1 MAADG
6 FVGRKEDLRRFA
18 AHLDAVRSDGRGRM
32 LVVRGRRQVGKSR
45 LLTQAVEKA
54 GVPAV
59 YVTGS
64 LQATVK
70 EDLDRFRGEVA
81 RSNLPRKDF
90 VTAGSPA
97 DWDAALRLL
106 AGALPADEP
115 SVVVLDEFPWLLQR
129 DPGLEGTL
137 QVVWDRLLE
146 GLPVLLVLVGS
157 DLSVMQS
164 LSEYGRP
171 LFGRAKIQV
180 VKPFHPGDTAA
191 VLGLSGAD
199 AIDAQLVTGG
209 YPRLLVEARRHDDLA
224 AFVRSQ
230 LGDEYSD
237 LVQTASRVMA
247 AEFPTAT
254 QASLVLRSIGSGE
267 REFRNIR
274 QAAGVSDQAL
284 HAALGVLADKGVVA
298 RDMPVGMPQQR
309 QPRYRVDDSYLRC
322 WLALI
327 APNVA
332 AIERGRPDIARQG
345 FRSGFT
351 SWRGRAVEP
360 LVRDALTL
368 LAADDPRLHGAGAV
382 GGWWP
387 RSNDPEIDLVGAD
400 RLEEPSRLLFAG
412 SVKWREDR
420 PFGVTDTRRLIADLT
435 RSALPDALP
444 LVAVARSKVSDPSVV
459 GYTAND
465 LLSAWA

>member
-1 MAADG
+1 MSADT
-6 FVGRKEDLRRFA
+6 FVGRTEDLRRFA
-18 AHLDAVRSDGRGRM
+18 AHIDAVRSDARGRM

-45 LLTQAVEKA
+45 LVTEAVSKTRL
-54 GVPAV
+54 PSV

-70 EDLDRFRGEVA
+70 EDIGRFMEEVA
-81 RSNLPRKDF
+81 RSDLPRKEQ
-90 VTAGSPA
+90 VLAGSPA

-106 AGALPADEP
+106 AGALPTDEP
-115 SVVVLDEFPWLLQR
+115 SVIVLDEFPWLLQR

-137 QVVWDRLLE
+137 QVIWDRVLE
-146 GLPVLLVLVGS
+146 SLPVLLVLVGS

-164 LSEYGRP
+164 LSAYDRPLYGRA
-171 LFGRAKIQV
+171 RVQA

-191 VLGLSGAD
+191 ALGLSGAD
-199 AIDAQLVTGG
+199 AIDAHLVTGG
-209 YPRLLVEARRHDDLA
+209 YPRLLLEARQHRNLA
-224 AFVRSQ
+224 AFVQSQ
-230 LGDEYSD
+230 LGDEYSE
-237 LVQTASRVMA
+237 LVQTGSRVMA

-284 HAALGVLADKGVVA
+284 HAALAVLSEKGVVG
-298 RDMPVGMPQQR
+298 RDLPVGIPQQR
-309 QPRYRVDDSYLRC
+309 QPRYRIDDSYLRC

-327 APNVA
+327 APTIG
-332 AIERGRPDIARQG
+332 AIERGRSDIAREA
-345 FRSGFT
+345 FRTGFT

-360 LVRDALTL
+360 LIRDALTL
-368 LAADDPRLHGAGAV
+368 LAADDQRLGGAGTV

-400 RLEEPSRLLFAG
+400 RLGQPTRLLFAG
-412 SVKWREDR
+412 SIKWRDER
-420 PFGVTDTRRLIADLT
+420 PFGSADTRRLIADLT
-435 RSALPDALP
+435 RSALPDGLP
-444 LVAVARSKVSDPSVV
+444 LVAVARSKVTDSSIV
-459 GYTAND
+459 GYTAKD
-465 LLSAWA
+465 MLSAWA